1 MPHTREAARGGPR
14 DARIVEEH
22 HGAGPRD
29 EVDKIEAADDRARHW
44 YQLRPEPRR
53 RTDFMGLNSTW
64 WMALGWLVLL
74 LALAF
79 PFPWLWLI

>member
-1 MPHTREAARGGPR
+1 MSHTREAARGGPR
-14 DARIVEEH
+14 EARIVDQH

-29 EVDKIEAADDRARHW
+29 EDEIEAADDRARQW

-64 WMALGWLVLL
+64 WMALGWLLL
-74 LALAF
+74 LVVVAF
-79 PFPWLWLI
+79 PFPWWW

>member
-1 MPHTREAARGGPR
+1 MSHTREAARGGPR
-14 DARIVEEH
+14 EARIVDQH

-29 EVDKIEAADDRARHW
+29 EDEIEAADDRARQW

-53 RTDFMGLNSTW
+53 RTDFMGFNSTW
-64 WMALGWLVLL
+64 WMALGVLGLL
-74 LALAF
+74 LGVAF